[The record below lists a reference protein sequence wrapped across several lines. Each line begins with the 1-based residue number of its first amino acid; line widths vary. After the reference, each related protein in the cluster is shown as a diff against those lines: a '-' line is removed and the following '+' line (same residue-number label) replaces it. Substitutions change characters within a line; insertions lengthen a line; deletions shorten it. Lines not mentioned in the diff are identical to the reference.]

1 MIIGSFFIVTLPE
14 ALLIVISCRFTFSP
28 IICFRLLPFCRED
41 LPLNDVTGYLDLL
54 FDRAI
59 DFPIYLMKF
68 LDQNAQIEC
77 KLLVII
83 KHNAIYLF
91 SAICIFLMH

>member
-1 MIIGSFFIVTLPE
+1 M
-14 ALLIVISCRFTFSP
+14 
-28 IICFRLLPFCRED
+28 
-41 LPLNDVTGYLDLL
+41 NDVTGYLDLS

-68 LDQNAQIEC
+68 GDQTAQIEG

-83 KHNAIYLF
+83 KT
-91 SAICIFLMH
+91 